1 MLWKFVAKFC
11 PNFVIALSLV
21 TIRRSETLVRN
32 RLNIPYDHVG
42 HVRRLAY
49 TAAYEDFFMQLICNQ
64 AIERGPCFL
73 ESHLSESPRS

>member
-11 PNFVIALSLV
+11 PNFVIALSIV

-42 HVRRLAY
+42 HVRRFGVY
-49 TAAYEDFFMQLICNQ
+49 CCIRRFFKQLIRNE
-64 AIERGPCFL
+64 ATERGPCSL